1 MRRITIALVGQP
13 NVGKSML
20 ANAMGDTHLRVGNF
34 GGVTVEKIE
43 VTFKHGDYEFVMVDL
58 PGSYSLNDYT
68 QEESITKGFLID
80 GKYDLILNVADST
93 NLERNLYLTSELL
106 ELDKKIVI
114 ALNMIDEA
122 EKEGTTINAPQ
133 LKTIL
138 GPEVVKVSAAK
149 KTGIDELLTAI
160 IATHEKELEHSKLR
174 FSPFTER
181 EINRIVSFFKK
192 KKHTCDIGLHSL
204 AIKLLQGDKETY
216 KELHDKPIFTELQ
229 ALLTSAFDNIYTNA
243 ASNDLEEIFAD
254 ERVAFAKGA
263 VTETVRRPAESKETL
278 TEKIDKILIHPLLG
292 LPIFLLLM
300 WGLFQLTF
308 SLGSIPMGW
317 IEQLFALLATGVK
330 NFLGDNNLSRVIT
343 DGALPGVGAVVM
355 FLPNIMILF
364 FGIALLETTGYM
376 SRVAFLLDGF
386 FHKFGLH
393 GKSFI
398 PLVTGFGCTVP
409 AYMAA
414 RTVKNEKDR
423 ILTLFVLGFV
433 SCSARLPIYVL
444 FIGAFFPTRNAG
456 NMLFLIY
463 VSGALFA
470 LLAAK
475 LLKMTA
481 FKGSNEPFVM
491 EMPKY
496 RLPTFQLLWRM
507 VYTQALSYLRKA
519 GTFILAAS
527 IIIWFASN
535 YPKSETKDD
544 SLAIENSYLGQIG
557 KITQPFFAPLG
568 FDWKM
573 SVAIEAGLAAKE
585 VVVSTMAVL
594 HGFDSGHKGDKKLLK
609 TLRKQIPLPSAVA
622 FIVFVMLYLP
632 CFAASAVFAREAGGW
647 KYLVYLFL
655 FTTTVAWIAAF
666 IARFATIAI
675 T

>member
-43 VTFKHGDYEFVMVDL
+43 VTFKHGDYEVVMVDL

-68 QEESITKGFLID
+68 QEESITKEFLLE
-80 GKYDLILNVADST
+80 GEYDLILNVADST

-106 ELDKKIVI
+106 ELDKKLVI

-122 EKEGTTINAPQ
+122 EKEGITINAPQ

-149 KTGIDELLTAI
+149 KTRIEKLLTAI
-160 IATHEKELEHSKLR
+160 IAAHEKQLKHPKLR
-174 FSPFTER
+174 FSPFIER
-181 EINRIVSFFKK
+181 EINRIVSFLKK
-192 KKHTCDIGLHSL
+192 RKYTCDRGLHSV

-216 KELHDKPIFTELQ
+216 KGLHDKPIFTELQ
-229 ALLTSAFDNIYTNA
+229 VLLTSAFDNLYTSA
-243 ASNDLEEIFAD
+243 GSNDLEEIFAD

-263 VTETVRRPAESKETL
+263 VTETVRRPAKNKETL
-278 TEKIDKILIHPLLG
+278 TEQMDKILIHPLLG

-308 SLGSIPMGW
+308 SLGSIPMEW
-317 IEQLFALLATGVK
+317 IEELFALLAKGVK
-330 NFLGDNNLSRVIT
+330 NLLGDNDLSSVIA
-343 DGALPGVGAVVM
+343 DGALSGVGAVVM
-355 FLPNIMILF
+355 FLPNIVILF

-414 RTVKNEKDR
+414 RTLKNEKDR

-433 SCSARLPIYVL
+433 SCSAKLPIYVL

-456 NMLFLIY
+456 NILFLIY
-463 VSGALFA
+463 ISGALFS

-475 LLKMTA
+475 FLKLTV

-496 RLPTFQLLWRM
+496 RLPTFKLLWRT
-507 VYTQALSYLRKA
+507 VYAQALSYLKKA

-535 YPKSETKDD
+535 YPKTETEDS
-544 SLAIENSYLGQIG
+544 SLAIENSYLGQFG

-594 HGFDSGHKGDKKLLK
+594 HGFDGEQKGDKKLLES
-609 TLRKQIPLPSAVA
+609 LREQIPLPSAVA
-622 FIVFVMLYLP
+622 FIVFIMLYLP

-647 KYLVYLFL
+647 KHLVYLFL
-655 FTTTVAWIAAF
+655 FTTAIAWIAAF